1 MFSLT
6 SKNAKKVDQSYM
18 YQTQFRVVKGV
29 VWGRDYAWPTAEF
42 REVHTL
48 ELHQIV
54 SLSDSF
60 PQALS
65 LPSQKPD
72 TFQHFQ
78 KHIALL
84 VFFSCR
90 CATLRTTSIS

>member
-42 REVHTL
+42 RAVHTL

-60 PQALS
+60 PQALI
-65 LPSQKPD
+65 LAIPK
-72 TFQHFQ
+72 T
-78 KHIALL
+78 
-84 VFFSCR
+84 
-90 CATLRTTSIS
+90 